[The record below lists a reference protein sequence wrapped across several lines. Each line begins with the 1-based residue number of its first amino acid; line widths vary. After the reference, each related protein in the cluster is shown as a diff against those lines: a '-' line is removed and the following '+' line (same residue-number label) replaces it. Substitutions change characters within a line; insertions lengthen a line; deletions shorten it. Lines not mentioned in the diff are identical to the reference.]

1 MSDSRKIINDVE
13 VMVKNSC
20 PSIDTIKLKIR
31 LEEVMDRY
39 NITEKT
45 NKQNIED
52 FVQNVDLFISA
63 RKLEGIGEG
72 TLNGYKHLL
81 RSFHDFTKK
90 STVSITTNDVRLY
103 LSSFEN
109 NNLSTIGK
117 KLSMIN
123 TFFEWLVTEEIIFRN
138 PARKIKQVK
147 TPKRLPKAITE
158 EDLEKIRDNCSDS
171 RERALIETLYS
182 TGCRLSEIANMK
194 IEQIDYINNS
204 ILVIGKGNKERIVYF
219 TQSAMFY
226 IKKYLRERET
236 EDDNFCEYLFTTE
249 RRPYRK
255 MQNRTIQD
263 IIRKLAEKS
272 NINKK
277 VTPHVFRH
285 TMATIA
291 MNNGIQLGDLQQL
304 LGHSSPGTTLI
315 YAEVSE
321 TRKKNAHK
329 MFVK

>member
-13 VMVKNSC
+13 VMIKNSC
-20 PSIDTIKLKIR
+20 PNIDTIKLKIR
-31 LEEVMDRY
+31 LEEVIDRY
-39 NITEKT
+39 NIIEKT
-45 NKQNIED
+45 NEQNVED
-52 FVQNVDLFISA
+52 FVQNIDLFISA

-72 TLNGYKHLL
+72 TLCGYEQLL
-81 RSFHDFTKK
+81 KSFHDFTKK
-90 STVSITTNDVRLY
+90 STVNISTNDIRMY
-103 LSSFEN
+103 LSSFQN
-109 NNLSTIGK
+109 NGPSTIGK

-123 TFFEWLVTEEIIFRN
+123 TFFEWLVTEEVIFRN

-158 EDLEKIRDNCSDS
+158 VDLEKIRDICSDN

-194 IEQIDYINNS
+194 KDQIDYINNS
-204 ILVIGKGNKERIVYF
+204 IRVIGKGNKERVVYF

-226 IKKYLRERET
+226 VKKYLNMREG
-236 EDDNFCEYLFTTE
+236 EDDNFCEYLFTTD
-249 RRPYRK
+249 RRPYRQMK
-255 MQNRTIQD
+255 NRTIQD
-263 IIRKLAEKS
+263 MVRKLSEKAD
-272 NINKK
+272 INKK

-321 TRKKNAHK
+321 NRKQNAHK
-329 MFVK
+329 MYVK